1 MLLHQFKVLTETALR
16 YPVVALFHEDP
27 ESLDLQNQL
36 LPEFQE
42 FIDGIDFGLDL
53 LKALDVGIM
62 FLCIV

>member
-1 MLLHQFKVLTETALR
+1 LLLHQFKVLTETALR